1 MNVPSFSTLDHL
13 ATGSNMDL
21 VSIIYAFMLATG
33 TGQFVVNDAVQL
45 APKVHEVDV
54 ETMGLREN
62 KRFILLVEDGH
73 ITQQVRVPLTE
84 TECKN
89 PH

>member
-1 MNVPSFSTLDHL
+1 MMISTIEPS
-13 ATGSNMDL
+13 MDL
-21 VSIIYAFMLATG
+21 VSIIYAFMLTTG
-33 TGQFVVNDAVQL
+33 TGQFVVNDTVKISPQVYEIDA
-45 APKVHEVDV
+45 

-62 KRFILLVEDGH
+62 KRYILLVEYGKIVQH
-73 ITQQVRVPLTE
+73 VQVPLTE